1 MNKRYRRPV
10 WAAVLC
16 SLFAVSCDSGDIF
29 EKDKTADGGVAVR
42 GTFELL
48 NPEVFP
54 QQYDLI
60 FGVFAADGTSALS
73 SVNVLKPADGE
84 KVQLSIDN
92 VPDEA
97 RSVRFSL
104 INSGRQVVHTFSN
117 TISTTT
123 GRRMS
128 ICRPFRSTCWST
140 TAFSG
145 WFFSN
150 ITAFRAIR
158 EPAGQAACC

>member
-73 SVNVLKPADGE
+73 IGQRV
-84 KVQLSIDN
+84 
-92 VPDEA
+92 EA
-97 RSVRFSL
+97 
-104 INSGRQVVHTFSN
+104 
-117 TISTTT
+117 
-123 GRRMS
+123 GRRRKS
-128 ICRPFRSTCWST
+128 AVVNRQRARRGSFGTVQPDQFGPPGRSYVFEYDLDDDRTLDVDLP
-140 TAFSG
+140 AVQIDLLEYDRIQRMV
-145 WFFSN
+145 FSN

>member
-104 INSGRQVVHTFSN
+104 INSGRQVVHTFFEYDLDDDR
-117 TISTTT
+117 TST
-123 GRRMS
+123 S